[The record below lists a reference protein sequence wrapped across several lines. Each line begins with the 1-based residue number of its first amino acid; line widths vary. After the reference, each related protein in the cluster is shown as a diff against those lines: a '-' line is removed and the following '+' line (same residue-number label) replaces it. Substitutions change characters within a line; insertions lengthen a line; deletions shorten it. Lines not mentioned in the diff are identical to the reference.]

1 MGTYLTAEQVAV
13 GQPTN
18 GPCVGVQDWG
28 QLSRVTEEVAH
39 CASERGQLKTC
50 SQENKEGN
58 KRTG

>member
-1 MGTYLTAEQVAV
+1 MGTYLTAGQVAV

-50 SQENKEGN
+50 SQAE
-58 KRTG
+58 